1 MAELDKFMKN
11 SYITKRQ
18 FTIYQLL
25 MNRDLTI
32 KDVAKRLGV
41 TENTIYVT
49 RRKFH
54 NILDRATRTLE
65 VASELGV
72 VDKERIK
79 RILIEKKDSNLSRIR

>member
-1 MAELDKFMKN
+1 MAELDRFVKN

-18 FTIYQLL
+18 FKIYQLL

-32 KDVAKRLGV
+32 KDVAKKLGV

-65 VASELGV
+65 VASKLGV
-72 VDKERIK
+72 IDRERIK
-79 RILIEKKDSNLSRIR
+79 RLLIEDKDSAL